1 MPRASRSRPPR
12 TVGLD
17 KPCAKC
23 GRPVSYLYKGPVE
36 GVCGRCS
43 DSRRR
48 TPTRAHAHGIVVDRR
63 RAGRRGRSNLV
74 AVIALLLVVGAAGVA
89 LLLDFLVK

>member
-17 KPCAKC
+17 KPCRKC
-23 GRPVSYLYKGPVE
+23 GKPVSYLYKGPVE
-36 GVCGRCS
+36 GVCGQCT

-48 TPTRAHAHGIVVDRR
+48 MPTRAHAHGIVVDRR
-63 RAGRRGRSNLV
+63 RAGRRGRSLV